1 MRWIAALLL
10 VLYCFFVA
18 RLTLFDPSA
27 GRPVFDTADYLAQL
41 FSGGRLDAGQVE
53 VLSNVALFVP
63 AGLLLAV
70 VLQRP
75 LLTIGL
81 CVLASACIELAQ
93 QQWLPSRV
101 PTVADVE
108 HNGVGA
114 ALGVLVAWGL
124 GIVCYPELHSAHGRT
139 AP

>member
-10 VLYCFFVA
+10 LLYCCFVA

-27 GRPVFDTADYLAQL
+27 GQPVFDAADYLAQL
-41 FSGGRLDAGQVE
+41 FSGGRLDAVQIE
-53 VLSNVALFVP
+53 ALSNVVLFIP

-75 LLTIGL
+75 LLTVGL

-93 QQWLPSRV
+93 QRWLPSRV
-101 PTVADVE
+101 PTLADVE

-124 GIVCYPELHSAHGRT
+124 GIVCYPELHSAHGRA